1 MSILEKKLNHKTF
14 PSQFFLLIIPI
25 LISILLII
33 LCCLRPCNKFLQRN
47 FNTTCFREYRSG
59 ESLKAGIRKTL
70 DATIV
75 YSEYDEAWVHSKL
88 LPIIAMQGKA
98 YKIHLLTTY
107 HKGFDKICKKELE
120 KLNISKRVILVMS
133 EKFIS
138 KEWDNEHFQSILKNL
153 CAHDFDCVLVPIVI
167 DDGVKNYVHK
177 MEKCFEEEKSC
188 SACKKRIK
196 YSTILNSIEKLNF
209 KDKNFASDLR
219 FLMPIMKITSSD
231 AVITDVSFLKFET
244 NVEIDRIII
253 REEDDSIILRKKK
266 RHIEDPFDCV
276 IPRNSIKRE
285 TEYGENYFDVVS
297 SMEVAKRIEWVNKI
311 VKELSALRSVN
322 IPEPKRVNIWD
333 TIKRKYCNT
342 EMTQVNTSSN
352 FVPTVS
358 ANEYVRITEVTE
370 NERKRRKKEKK
381 RRQENTIIT
390 VVNDTVRDSLFNR
403 EHVLFGMK
411 VDANKPILNFNIL
424 PVFK

>member
-1 MSILEKKLNHKTF
+1 M
-14 PSQFFLLIIPI
+14 
-25 LISILLII
+25 
-33 LCCLRPCNKFLQRN
+33 QRN

-107 HKGFDKICKKELE
+107 HKGFENICKKELE

-133 EKFIS
+133 KNFIS
-138 KEWDNEHFQSILKNL
+138 KEWDNEDFQSILKNVY
-153 CAHDFDCVLVPIVI
+153 AHDFDCVLIPIVI
-167 DDGVKNYVHK
+167 DDGVKNYVDK
-177 MEKCFEEEKSC
+177 MEKCFEEENSC
-188 SACKKRIK
+188 IACKKRIK

-231 AVITDVSFLKFET
+231 AVITNVSFLKFKN
-244 NVEIDRIII
+244 NVEIDKIIK
-253 REEDDSIILRKKK
+253 REEDKSIILRKKK
-266 RHIEDPFDCV
+266 KHIEHSFDCV
-276 IPRNSIKRE
+276 KPRNSIKRE
-285 TEYGENYFDVVS
+285 YDENYFDVVR

-311 VKELSALRSVN
+311 VKELSSLRLVN
-322 IPEPKRVNIWD
+322 IPELKRVNIWD
-333 TIKRKYCNT
+333 TNKRKYCNT

-352 FVPTVS
+352 LVPTVS
-358 ANEYVRITEVTE
+358 ANEYVQITVVTE